1 MTGRVDP
8 AETLAYVDDCLEPE
22 ARRDFEARLTT
33 DPELR
38 REVAL
43 WESQNRAIRAAF
55 GAPPRGALD
64 LGGVI
69 NENGARRAGQ
79 AARSADDAAR
89 ISGIAR
95 KPRQATCPVAKRRPP
110 SGPGPTARRLVGAL
124 ALTAAL
130 VCVGL
135 PSVGPR
141 PPAALF
147 AAGAAAA
154 RALAHLPVEFA
165 ADDPAALA
173 QRLGPRLA
181 LAPPLAP
188 GLQLVGARLAPG
200 SRATATLYLYDDAR
214 GERVTLLVEPL
225 DEIAATP
232 PQRGE
237 IDGLSVAAWTGAGYG
252 FAAAAADDA
261 DVAALIA
268 AAGVDDDSLAGA
280 GAQRR

>member
-22 ARRDFEARLTT
+22 ARRDFEARLTA

-43 WESQNRAIRAAF
+43 WESQSRAIRAAF

-64 LGGVI
+64 LGGAI
-69 NENGARRAGQ
+69 NENGARRSGE

-89 ISGIAR
+89 RSGAAR
-95 KPRQATCPVAKRRPP
+95 KPRETTCPVAKPRP

-124 ALTAAL
+124 ALTASF

-135 PSVGPR
+135 PSLGP
-141 PPAALF
+141 PPPSALL
-147 AAGAAAA
+147 AAGVSAV
-154 RALAHLPVEFA
+154 RALADLPVEFA
-165 ADDPAALA
+165 AGDPAALA
-173 QRLGPRLA
+173 RRLGPRLA
-181 LAPPLAP
+181 LAPPPAP
-188 GLQLVGARLAPG
+188 GLQLVGARLAAG
-200 SRATATLYLYDDAR
+200 SQTTAMLYLYDNAR
-214 GERVTLLVEPL
+214 GERVALLVEPL

-232 PQRGE
+232 PRRRE

-261 DVAALIA
+261 DLAALIA
-268 AAGVDDDSLAGA
+268 AAGVDNDSLTDA